1 MYLALKHLHLTLIA
15 IAFALFLLRSFWLMT
30 NSPLLQKKL
39 FKILPHPINLIMILS
54 GFAVAHAASYP
65 LSSPWIIAKLVALVI
80 FVILG
85 LLTFK
90 QTTKPRQLLFFSAAL
105 LTFVYIVSVA
115 VTKLPTVTG
124 A

>member
-15 IAFALFLLRSFWLMT
+15 IAFALFLLRSFWLIT
-30 NSPLLQKKL
+30 NSSLLQKKL

-54 GFAVAHAASYP
+54 GFAVAYAASYP

-115 VTKLPTVTG
+115 VTKLPTLTG

>member
-54 GFAVAHAASYP
+54 GFAVAHAANYP
-65 LSSPWIIAKLVALVI
+65 LSSPWIVAKLVALVI